1 MADQDLFIAWLKD
14 AHAMENGIIQ
24 ALGNQVPLAA
34 DHPMIQ
40 QGIERHLEAT
50 RRHAEILEGCLQELG
65 ETPSGVKEA
74 LGTVG
79 GKVSAVMGGAK
90 DDLVKAAMDD
100 YATEHME
107 IASYQALIA
116 AAPQLGHTGMVA
128 KFEEILAEEQAMAAW
143 LAENLPTLAREA
155 VIVGKT

>member
-1 MADQDLFIAWLKD
+1 MADQKLFIAWLKD
-14 AHAMENGIIQ
+14 AHAMENGIVH
-24 ALGNQVPLAA
+24 ALENQVKVAE
-34 DHPMIQ
+34 DHPMIKE
-40 QGIERHLEAT
+40 GIQRHLEAT
-50 RRHAEILEGCLQELG
+50 RRHAETLEGCLRELG
-65 ETPSGVKEA
+65 ESPSGVKEA
-74 LGTVG
+74 IGTIG

-107 IASYQALIA
+107 IASYQGLIVGA
-116 AAPQLGHTGMVA
+116 TQLGHTGMVA

-155 VIVGKT
+155 IILGET

>member
-1 MADQDLFIAWLKD
+1 MADQEMFVAWLKD
-14 AHAMENGIIQ
+14 AHAMENGIIA

-65 ETPSGVKEA
+65 ESPSTVKET

-79 GKVSAVMGGAK
+79 GKLSAVMGAAR
-90 DDLVKAAMDD
+90 DNLVKAAMDD

-107 IASYQALIA
+107 IASYRALIA
-116 AAPQLGHTGMVA
+116 AAPQLGHTEMVS
-128 KFEEILAEEQAMAAW
+128 KFESILAEEQAMAAW
-143 LAENLPTLAREA
+143 LDENLATIAREA
-155 VIVGKT
+155 IITGKA